1 MKQLKF
7 LLVTAVGVMSL
18 FAEKHDIVMM
28 DDFIYGEPTLAPQ

>member
-7 LLVTAVGVMSL
+7 LLVTAVGVVSL

-28 DDFIYGEPTLAPQ
+28 DDSYGEPTLAPQ